1 VGIIVFLTSIAVPE
15 VVVSPADPALRARGG
30 AVEQAAESPQPF
42 SIVALVVVVGG
53 VTLGHRRVPL
63 VVQGL
68 RGRAAVGGFVMQ
80 ETGEA
85 WEQATTDQV
94 GRLGRVGAS

>member
-15 VVVSPADPALRARGG
+15 VVVSPADTALRARGG
-30 AVEQAAESPQPF
+30 AVEQSAESPQPF
-42 SIVALVVVVGG
+42 SIVALVVVGG

-68 RGRAAVGGFVMQ
+68 GGRAAVYGGCARQ